1 MSKTL
6 WNTIKVE
13 VPNEMVNI
21 TKNDKVT
28 VKKSLTKTNN
38 VSKANKEPSI
48 KIIPGN
54 VNKPKI
60 ISDGK
65 EWNIEELKIRM
76 KKSKDL
82 SKKNEGKELK
92 KQNMKLISNVGMVP
106 GNQIAHNYARHLKDE
121 NHFKQNFLKAR
132 NAEGVKWFDILNMYS
147 KQDLIDWYTENIIKT
162 KTIYHKTISSK
173 KSKQKYFE
181 DIPKYFNETTKENII
196 NWLMVAD
203 LFPFYHTYKTKT
215 EYNKLK
221 SKVDKS
227 ILNKNRI
234 YLSGYD
240 VINYYD
246 RPKNTNSLD
255 F

>member
-6 WNTIKVE
+6 WNTIKIQ
-13 VPNEMVNI
+13 VPEEMVNI
-21 TKNDKVT
+21 TKKDKIT

-92 KQNMKLISNVGMVP
+92 KQNMKLISNEGMVP
-106 GNQIAHNYARHLKDE
+106 GNQIAYSYAKHLQFK
-121 NHFKQNFLKAR
+121 NHFKQQFLKSK
-132 NAEGVKWFDILNMYS
+132 NSEGVNWFDILNMYS
-147 KQDLIDWYTENIIKT
+147 KQDLIDWYNENIIKN
-162 KTIYHKTISSK
+162 KNIYHRTIWRKSDK
-173 KSKQKYFE
+173 KKYNE
-181 DIPKYFNETTKENII
+181 DIPKYFNVTTKENII
-196 NWLMVAD
+196 NWLMLAD
-203 LFPFYHTYKTKT
+203 LFPFYHTYKNKT

-221 SKVDKS
+221 SKVDKLELGKKGKVF
-227 ILNKNRI
+227 I
-234 YLSGYD
+234 SGYD
-240 VINYYD
+240 VISYYD
-246 RPKNTNSLD
+246 NQNSNSLD